1 MKISIIIPV
10 YNSEEYIARCLDS
23 ILNQSFSDFEIIC
36 LNDGSSDNSLSILKE
51 YASKDDRVNV
61 YSHSNMGIAKTRNK
75 GIGLAKG
82 KYIMFID
89 NDDFIDSD
97 YLQTYYDTIE
107 NEKVDIVL
115 GGYRRITEKN
125 KLLEVRCSK
134 DTKWGKFIIVSPWA
148 KIYKKELIDKFNIKF
163 LDYGIGE
170 DIYFYVQYIDKAL
183 KVKAIDY
190 IGYNWFYNTESVSN
204 TKHKGLNDNLDILYL
219 INKIKEKISDKNIEK
234 DIVDYFYVRL
244 ILYYLLYSGRYSSKE
259 KFIKEYK
266 YLKDY
271 LNNNIPNYKNIL
283 RKKIPKDED
292 RKVKLILKLFGIID
306 RFNLINIFSSF
317 YCKGDK

>member
-10 YNSEEYIARCLDS
+10 YNSEEYIGRCLDS
-23 ILNQSFSDFEIIC
+23 ILNQSFSDFEVIC
-36 LNDGSSDNSLSILKE
+36 LNDGSSDNSLSLLKE
-51 YASKDDRVNV
+51 YELKDDRIKV
-61 YSHSNMGIAKTRNK
+61 YSHSNMGIARTRNK
-75 GIGLAKG
+75 GIELAKG

-89 NDDFIDSD
+89 NDDFIDSN

-125 KLLEVRCSK
+125 KILEIRCSK
-134 DTKWGKFIIVSPWA
+134 DTKWGKFIIVAPWA
-148 KIYKKELIDKFNIKF
+148 KIYKKDLIDKCNIKF

-170 DIYFYVQYIDKAL
+170 DIYFYIQYIDNSL

-219 INKIKEKISDKNIEK
+219 INKIKEKINNKNIEK
-234 DIVDYFYVRL
+234 DIIDYFYVRL

-266 YLKDY
+266 YLIDY
-271 LNNNIPNYKNIL
+271 LKDNIPNYNYIL
-283 RKKIPKDED
+283 RKRIPKDED
-292 RKVKLILKLFGIID
+292 RRVKFILKFFGIID
-306 RFNLINIFSSF
+306 KFNFINIFSSF

>member
-125 KLLEVRCSK
+125 KILEVRCSK

-183 KVKAIDY
+183 IVKAIDY

>member
-125 KLLEVRCSK
+125 KILEVRCSK